1 MYDHLGTEK
10 DTEHLFGSRLRSCGS
25 HPMRLS
31 LPGKLEA
38 RWENLALKNV
48 EQLILVALLRRFS

>member
-1 MYDHLGTEK
+1 
-10 DTEHLFGSRLRSCGS
+10 
-25 HPMRLS
+25 MRLS